1 MPNFRAI
8 KNSSGATRP
17 GYAGTITNL
26 QNVWNTPKKSLL
38 KSSHPQSTCQNF
50 PTQRNPEIE
59 NFEPKKSFDHPCHL
73 KSGVPPPPR
82 VCFSTVLTWPLDSSM
97 SALWLVSHAD
107 VLKGS
112 SRVPAPLTSAK
123 FRKVQ
128 SALVRSG
135 SLLRLSTFFPL
146 KSADVSGVGTRDERL
161 RTSAWEATLWLS
173 WQ

>member
-8 KNSSGATRP
+8 KNSTGATRP

-26 QNVWNTPKKSLL
+26 QNVWNTPQNPCLNQAIQKVLAKISLP
-38 KSSHPQSTCQNF
+38 KEIPISKISNPKNPSIIHVTW
-50 PTQRNPEIE
+50 NPE
-59 NFEPKKSFDHPCHL
+59 S
-73 KSGVPPPPR
+73 SPR
-82 VCFSTVLTWPLDSSM
+82 GYFSTVLTWPLDSSM

-135 SLLRLSTFFPL
+135 SLLRLSTFF
-146 KSADVSGVGTRDERL
+146 SAQISRR
-161 RTSAWEATLWLS
+161 
-173 WQ
+173 

>member
-26 QNVWNTPKKSLL
+26 QNVWNTPQKSLL
-38 KSSHPQSTCQNF
+38 KSSHPKSTCQNF

-73 KSGVPPPPR
+73 KFGVPPPR
-82 VCFSTVLTWPLDSSM
+82 GCFSKVLTWPLDSSM

-135 SLLRLSTFFPL
+135 SLLRLSTFF
-146 KSADVSGVGTRDERL
+146 SAQISRR
-161 RTSAWEATLWLS
+161 
-173 WQ
+173 

>member
-26 QNVWNTPKKSLL
+26 QNVWNTPKKCLL
-38 KSSHPQSTCQNF
+38 KSSHPKSTCQNF
-50 PTQRNPEIE
+50 PTQGNPEIE
-59 NFEPKKSFDHPCHL
+59 NSEPKKSFDHPCHL
-73 KSGVPPPPR
+73 KSGVPPPTPPPPR
-82 VCFSTVLTWPLDSSM
+82 RGCFSTVLTWPLDSSM
-97 SALWLVSHAD
+97 SALWLVSHAN

-135 SLLRLSTFFPL
+135 SLLRLSTFF
-146 KSADVSGVGTRDERL
+146 SAQISRR
-161 RTSAWEATLWLS
+161 
-173 WQ
+173 